1 MHGYIGRIQPDKKD
15 MLLDKTIGYVH
26 GYMMEYV
33 KINRKDN
40 RAYKGY
46 VKQGNKCKQG
56 EEIIMVLHFA
66 KGSRLKVGLCRPA
79 LARVGQ
85 AASLSA
91 VSV

>member
-40 RAYKGY
+40 RGYKRYAIGYESWICAWINQKDISGYKGY
-46 VKQGNKCKQG
+46 MTGYVYW
-56 EEIIMVLHFA
+56 IT
-66 KGSRLKVGLCRPA
+66 
-79 LARVGQ
+79 
-85 AASLSA
+85 
-91 VSV
+91 